1 MKNVQ
6 KIDLGLTGY
15 DELFANDEERK
26 VNKLPRIFDI
36 PISEID
42 DFPDHPFKVKID
54 EDMAGHENSKITM
67 DIYAKAKY
75 NRPKDVAPM
84 LEHVFNQWN
93 GMTTK

>member
-54 EDMAGHENSKITM
+54 ED
-67 DIYAKAKY
+67 IYGNHQSAVLAEHLC
-75 NRPKDVAPM
+75 VAL
-84 LEHVFNQWN
+84 LEISVNPQ
-93 GMTTK
+93 G